1 MSDIFYRKN
10 KYSFSN
16 QIRTFIIHYMK
27 GKAKIIHEIDQAW
40 WLTINKKKVFDHEKI
55 IDHNNKSSLNWSEG
69 LILFK
74 VG

>member
-1 MSDIFYRKN
+1 
-10 KYSFSN
+10 
-16 QIRTFIIHYMK
+16 MK
-27 GKAKIIHEIDQAW
+27 LIKHDDWQSI
-40 WLTINKKKVFDHEKI
+40 KKKVFDQEKI